1 MALVPLAASTAQATQ
16 FINPSPIT
24 INDAPTDGVV
34 TPATP
39 SPSTISV
46 SGQSGVV
53 KSVEVD
59 LSGFQHNSQKDVDVL
74 LRGPGGQVVTLL
86 SDIGG
91 RPAASS
97 VDLGLKAGAAPFPTP
112 EAMCGTTKLTSGFF
126 APTDNDN
133 GSLDCVPACVAD
145 PALDANNTSLAT
157 FNETGPNGTWELYV
171 SDDCHIDAGSINGW
185 TLDLTTGPPT
195 PTSSPSQPGT
205 APPKKK
211 CKKHKKHKKHKSGA
225 VIAKKCKKK
234 HH

>member
-1 MALVPLAASTAQATQ
+1 MAPVPLAASTAQATQ

-86 SDIGG
+86 SDVGWEPRRLKRRPRTAGG
-91 RPAASS
+91 R
-97 VDLGLKAGAAPFPTP
+97 GAIP
-112 EAMCGTTKLTSGFF
+112 
-126 APTDNDN
+126 
-133 GSLDCVPACVAD
+133 
-145 PALDANNTSLAT
+145 
-157 FNETGPNGTWELYV
+157 
-171 SDDCHIDAGSINGW
+171 DAGGHVR
-185 TLDLTTGPPT
+185 DHE
-195 PTSSPSQPGT
+195 
-205 APPKKK
+205 A
-211 CKKHKKHKKHKSGA
+211 HKRVLRAHGQRQRIS
-225 VIAKKCKKK
+225 
-234 HH
+234 

>member
-16 FINPSPIT
+16 FTNPSPIT
-24 INDAPTDGVV
+24 INDSPIDGVV

-53 KSVEVD
+53 KSVSVD

-97 VDLGLKAGAAPFPTP
+97 VDLGLQAGATPFPAP
-112 EAMCGTTKLTSGFF
+112 GALCGTTTLTSGFF

-157 FNETGPNGTWELYV
+157 FNETAPNGTWELYV
-171 SDDCHIDAGSINGW
+171 SDDCHLDGGKINGW
-185 TLDLTTGPPT
+185 TLDLTTGPLAP
-195 PTSSPSQPGT
+195 PSQPST
-205 APPKKK
+205 ASPKKK
-211 CKKHKKHKKHKSGA
+211 CKHKKHRRSAASAK
-225 VIAKKCKKK
+225 KKCKR
-234 HH
+234 H